1 MNELSHRND
10 QNLSKVGPIFSQK
23 DEKQRIISEEILN
36 LRLKPQLKLNI
47 NMNIQGLRKKN
58 RLSAYNPPTTK
69 WIFHVLGI
77 GREGWSYYNTMPNAI
92 RFWAP
97 LVMMMFYYY
106 AAMPVG
112 MQVHQQ
118 RHDFNHEF
126 ETAYF
131 KFQTISQPFIE
142 KISFMA

>member
-10 QNLSKVGPIFSQK
+10 QSLSKIGPVFSHK

-47 NMNIQGLRKKN
+47 NMNIQGLRKKKSI
-58 RLSAYNPPTTK
+58 SAYNPPTTK

-77 GREGWSYYNTMPNAI
+77 GREGWSYYNTMPNSL

-97 LVMMMFYYY
+97 IVMMMFDYY

-112 MQVHQQ
+112 LQVHQQ
-118 RHDFNHEF
+118 KNELNHEF

-131 KFQTISQPFIE
+131 KFQTISQPYIE
-142 KISFMA
+142 KFTFMA